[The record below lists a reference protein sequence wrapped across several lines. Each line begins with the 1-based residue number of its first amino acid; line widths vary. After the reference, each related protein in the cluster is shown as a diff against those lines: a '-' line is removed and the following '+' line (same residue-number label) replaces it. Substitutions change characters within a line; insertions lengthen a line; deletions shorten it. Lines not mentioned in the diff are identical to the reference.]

1 MQNRKLSAAI
11 GSSQLEL
18 VKLPA
23 GFGLTAMTFKLGP
36 KAMSLAPIHDSVATV
51 SSMAFPGQRLMS
63 RPTLGTLKVISA
75 RPTIFYIQIHQ
86 KQHDICRSGLRI
98 N

>member
-1 MQNRKLSAAI
+1 MQYRRLSAAI

-18 VKLPA
+18 DKLPA

-36 KAMSLAPIHDSVATV
+36 KAMSLAPIRGSVVTV
-51 SSMAFPGQRLMS
+51 SSMAFPGQRLTS
-63 RPTLGTLKVISA
+63 HPILGTLKVISA
-75 RPTIFYIQIHQ
+75 RPTIFFIQIHQ
-86 KQHDICRSGLRI
+86 KQHDICRSDPRI